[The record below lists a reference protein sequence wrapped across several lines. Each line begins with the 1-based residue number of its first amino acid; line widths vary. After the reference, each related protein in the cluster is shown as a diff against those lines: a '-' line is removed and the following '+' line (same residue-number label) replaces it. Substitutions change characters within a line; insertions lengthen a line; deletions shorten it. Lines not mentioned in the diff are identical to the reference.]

1 MMVEKPKFKVSILD
15 MVNASKK
22 CSDNWGLEGYEY
34 GRPLHPNFPLLPE
47 KPTSLNKPNSCL
59 INKDSGKPMDY
70 FSQL

>member
-1 MMVEKPKFKVSILD
+1 

-34 GRPLHPNFPLLPE
+34 GRPLHPSFE
-47 KPTSLNKPNSCL
+47 KPTGYNV

-70 FSQL
+70 FSMLQKNKKNIPGPG